1 MSNRIENNFEEQI
14 ECISLKWGDVYGEP
28 WHLILNYPRQNTLS
42 KSKVIHCSFK
52 PPPHPKIDKK
62 ENLLLTWLAS
72 TEYKDRQCR
81 PMKTIFVPLQKTRS
95 SSHNCQSCNKSFCAA
110 NEYCTGNETKLIG
123 MQCQLDL
130 IHSPFQLSLFI
141 CEVYGYH
148 TACSRAG

>member
-1 MSNRIENNFEEQI
+1 MSNHIENNFEEQI
-14 ECISLKWGDVYGEP
+14 ECISLKGGDVYGER

-42 KSKVIHCSFK
+42 KSKVIHFK
-52 PPPHPKIDKK
+52 RDKK
-62 ENLLLTWLAS
+62 NCFCWWENLLLTWLAS
-72 TEYKDRQCR
+72 TEYTDRQCC

>member
-1 MSNRIENNFEEQI
+1 
-14 ECISLKWGDVYGEP
+14 
-28 WHLILNYPRQNTLS
+28 
-42 KSKVIHCSFK
+42 
-52 PPPHPKIDKK
+52 
-62 ENLLLTWLAS
+62 
-72 TEYKDRQCR
+72 
-81 PMKTIFVPLQKTRS
+81 MKTIFVPLQKTRS

-123 MQCQLDL
+123 MRCQLDL